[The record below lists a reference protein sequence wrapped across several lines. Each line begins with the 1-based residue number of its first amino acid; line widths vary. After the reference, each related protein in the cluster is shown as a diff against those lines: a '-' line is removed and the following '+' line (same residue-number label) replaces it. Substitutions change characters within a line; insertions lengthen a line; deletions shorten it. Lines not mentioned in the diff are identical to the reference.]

1 MNTEWL
7 QLLRETLQKIH
18 NEETIIQAINSM
30 MEHKEEDSMTLLRL
44 STTESDL
51 KKQSTIPIDILL
63 ERTK

>member
-30 MEHKEEDSMTLLRL
+30 MENKEEDSMTLLRL
-44 STTESDL
+44 STIESDL